1 MDYPIKWV
9 HVSDEIEKKRREL
22 YGEGSNMHNAVVSDP
37 LGVHL
42 PPAIKLVG
50 QKVYNFELRP
60 DDIWIITYPK
70 CGTTWTQVLLKKS
83 INFSIQDLK
92 SI

>member
-70 CGTTWTQVLLKKS
+70 CGTTWTQVLFNDGKICLSKMFEK
-83 INFSIQDLK
+83 
-92 SI
+92 